1 MQGEAANSQRRDGS
15 VVIIEADFGGRGR
28 QEERRMIEGEVT
40 GSRKRDVSVVIIGA
54 GFGGLT
60 AAMMLRKEGVT
71 NFRIIERS
79 QGVGGTWYNNRY
91 PGAAVDV
98 LSSCYSW
105 AHHRYPWSRNYA
117 GQAEIVKYVEEV
129 CTKERLWDHLTLGVA
144 VTESVW
150 QEDRRQ
156 WRVTLA
162 NGEVLQADILISAV
176 GLLST
181 PRYPDWPGHD
191 DFKGVK
197 QHAAN
202 YNIGT
207 ELHGKRVAVVGAGSS
222 AVQIVAA
229 VAPLV
234 DKLYVYQ
241 REPGWVVPKGDYDYT
256 EEERQKLHSLDDAE
270 YRKLRWKDFRAIN
283 KGMIFGRMY
292 KPSTER
298 SKARRK
304 IAEAYIAEVFKD
316 RPDLKEAVTPKYSF
330 AGKRTV
336 VSSSY
341 YPTLLRDNVQLIP
354 RAVTRLTET
363 GVVDASG
370 AETAVDVLI
379 MATGY
384 EPANALKGLNITGR
398 SGKSLAEVWGDE
410 PRAYFGITVPD
421 FPNLF
426 MMYGPST
433 HGGMIFTNH
442 EAQARWAILAI
453 REWRK
458 GRRTFEV
465 RPRALKWYVKWL
477 NHEASQTAWQETN
490 SYVKNARGVIFTQ
503 WPWDAFAYVIMTRVF
518 GRIAHKVR

>member
-1 MQGEAANSQRRDGS
+1 MQGDAKNS
-15 VVIIEADFGGRGR
+15 R
-28 QEERRMIEGEVT
+28 QGNP
-40 GSRKRDVSVVIIGA
+40 SVVIIGA

-60 AAMMLRKEGVT
+60 AAMMLRKEGVS

-117 GQAEIVKYVEEV
+117 NQAEIVNYVEEV
-129 CTKERLWDHLTLGVA
+129 CTKEGLWDHLTLGVA
-144 VTESVW
+144 VTDCLW
-150 QEDRRQ
+150 QANRRQ
-156 WRVTLA
+156 WRVTIG

-181 PRYPDWPGHD
+181 PRYPDWPGYE
-191 DFKGVK
+191 DFKGPK
-197 QHAAN
+197 LHAAE
-202 YNIGT
+202 YDLSV
-207 ELHGKRVAVVGAGSS
+207 ELNGKRVAVVGSGSS
-222 AVQIVAA
+222 AAQIVGA
-229 VAPLV
+229 VAPIA

-241 REPGWVVPKGDYDYT
+241 REPGWVVPKGDYDYSD
-256 EEERQKLHSLDDAE
+256 EERERLHALNDGE
-270 YRKLRWKDFRAIN
+270 YRRLRWKDFRAVN
-283 KGMIFGRMY
+283 KGMIFGQMY
-292 KPSTER
+292 KPK
-298 SKARRK
+298 SKFSRWRRN
-304 IAEAYIAEVFKD
+304 IAEKYIAEIFKD

-336 VSSSY
+336 VASSY
-341 YPTLLRDNVQLIP
+341 YPSLLRENVKLIP
-354 RAVTRLTET
+354 YAVTCLTET
-363 GVVDASG
+363 GVVDPAG
-370 AETAVDVLI
+370 TETPVDILI

-384 EPANALKGLNITGR
+384 EPAKALNGLNIIGR
-398 SGKSLAEVWGDE
+398 TGKSLGEVWGDE
-410 PRAYFGITVPD
+410 PRAYFGITVPE

-465 RPRALKWYVKWL
+465 RPVALKWYVKWL
-477 NHEASQTAWQETN
+477 DHEASKTAWQETN
-490 SYVKNARGVIFTQ
+490 SYIKNARGVVVTQ
-503 WPWDAFAYVIMTRVF
+503 WPWDAFAYMVMTRIF
-518 GRIAHKVR
+518 GRIAHKAR

>member
-1 MQGEAANSQRRDGS
+1 MR
-15 VVIIEADFGGRGR
+15 GGAVKSH
-28 QEERRMIEGEVT
+28 QM
-40 GSRKRDVSVVIIGA
+40 DVSVVVIGA

-60 AAMMLRKEGVT
+60 AAMMLRKEGVK

-79 QGVGGTWYNNRY
+79 EGVSGTWYNNRY

-98 LSSCYSW
+98 QSSCYSW

-117 GQAEIVKYVEEV
+117 DQAEIVKYVEQV
-129 CTKERLWDHLTLGVA
+129 CTKEKLWDHLTLGVA
-144 VTESVW
+144 VTETLW

-156 WRVTLA
+156 WRVTLS
-162 NGEVLQADILISAV
+162 NGEVLEADVVISAV

-181 PRYPDWPGHD
+181 PRYPNWPGYD
-191 DFKGVK
+191 DFKGPK
-197 QHAAN
+197 LHAAA
-202 YNIGT
+202 YDT
-207 ELHGKRVAVVGAGSS
+207 SVELKGRRVAVVGAGSS

-229 VAPLV
+229 VAPIA

-241 REPGWVVPKGDYDYT
+241 REPGWVVPKGDYDYS
-256 EEERQKLHSLDDAE
+256 EEERQRMHALSNAE
-270 YRKLRWKDFRAIN
+270 YRKRRWKDFRAVN
-283 KGMIFGRMY
+283 KGMIFGRLY
-292 KPSTER
+292 KPYSAF
-298 SKARRK
+298 SKWRRK
-304 IAEAYIAEVFKD
+304 IAETYIAESFKD
-316 RPDLKEAVTPKYSF
+316 RPDLKEAVTPKYAF
-330 AGKRTV
+330 AGKRTI

-341 YPTLLRDNVQLIP
+341 YPALLRDNVQLIP
-354 RAVTRLTET
+354 HGVTRLTET
-363 GVVDASG
+363 GVVDSTG
-370 AETAVDVLI
+370 VETPVDVLI

-384 EPANALKGLNITGR
+384 DPANALKGLNIIGR
-398 SGKSLAEVWGDE
+398 SGKSLGEVWGDE

-465 RPRALKWYVKWL
+465 KPGALKWYVKWL
-477 NHEASQTAWQETN
+477 DHEASKTAWQETN
-490 SYVKNARGVIFTQ
+490 SYFKNARGKIVTQ
-503 WPWDAFAYVIMTRVF
+503 WPWDAFAYAIMTRAF
-518 GRIAHKVR
+518 GRIAHRAK